1 MHGVTSFQART
12 AMEIRNLGST
22 GLRVSSLGLGS
33 GTLGREI
40 GADDSCEILD
50 YALDRGIT

>member
-1 MHGVTSFQART
+1 
-12 AMEIRNLGST
+12 MEIRNLGST

-33 GTLGREI
+33 GTFGREI